1 MKVLYLEDNAQ
12 DAGLVRIEL
21 RKRAP
26 DIELDIVPTLADALA
41 QLERFQ
47 ETYGT
52 SLAPSEPAVTGTNVP
67 R

>member
-12 DAGLVRIEL
+12 DADLVRLEL

-26 DIELDIVPTLADALA
+26 DIEVYVVPTLAAALE

-47 ETYGT
+47 EAYGT
-52 SLAPSEPAVTGTNVP
+52 SLTSRIA